1 MRIWEQEVDN
11 TIEEMIEQYGV
22 SYTIELHAICSEE
35 NISLRL
41 SHVIDIGDRCFKYP
55 FKQVDGIANII
66 TLDQVI
72 MESAGHLISASVPV
86 LIYKEV
92 K

>member
-22 SYTIELHAICSEE
+22 SYAIELHAICSEE

-41 SHVIDIGDRCFKYP
+41 SHIIDIGDRLFKYP
-55 FKQVDGIANII
+55 FKQVDGIANIV

-72 MESAGHLISASVPV
+72 MESVGHLIAANVPV
-86 LIYKEV
+86 SIYKEV